1 MNPGDTV
8 RFISKSGRWRFG
20 RLVQAGRKWA
30 TVDVAGSKSK
40 VGIDQLM
47 AWPPIHEEKTTTR
60 VKRGRN

>member
-1 MNPGDTV
+1 MKTGDTV
-8 RFISKSGRWRFG
+8 RYWDKSGGWRFG

-40 VGIDQLM
+40 VEIDQLM
-47 AWPPIHEEKTTTR
+47 AWPPAHTDQTTTR